1 MSSAVFRMRRFATER
16 MAFHARRIPALRSR
30 LTELFASDLRDLH
43 DALESTELRGHYWVW
58 GGLLLGWA
66 RDGAILAHDSLD
78 ADFAVADD
86 DFQRL
91 INAVPAI
98 VEAGFKCDRYFANND
113 GYVTEITVMRRGARF
128 EFFRMFP
135 EAGRLRYFMYGLEQA
150 GPIELEAYLPEQ
162 ATVPFSFLGR
172 TWLKHEDHELEL
184 RSMYGSWEIP
194 DPSWSYTDGPDIE
207 VRRPS
212 HGFEYDWQD
221 GMADLQGIA
230 TNPSG
235 KVSGLSNPAVNKTW
249 RG

>member
-1 MSSAVFRMRRFATER
+1 MSSWPAAGVRRFARSCPSSRPWHRDEQRSIPDAAVCHGTYGLSR
-16 MAFHARRIPALRSR
+16 AAIPALRSR

-66 RDGAILAHDSLD
+66 RDGAILPHDSLD

-128 EFFRMFP
+128 NSSGCSRKPVVFVTSCM
-135 EAGRLRYFMYGLEQA
+135 ALSRLGQL
-150 GPIELEAYLPEQ
+150 
-162 ATVPFSFLGR
+162 
-172 TWLKHEDHELEL
+172 
-184 RSMYGSWEIP
+184 
-194 DPSWSYTDGPDIE
+194 
-207 VRRPS
+207 
-212 HGFEYDWQD
+212 
-221 GMADLQGIA
+221 
-230 TNPSG
+230 N
-235 KVSGLSNPAVNKTW
+235 
-249 RG
+249 